1 MMKTNGDNCGVR
13 DVALWVGLYRIALG
27 FMWFDQALQKAPWI
41 IGPEG
46 KPYGWLYGY
55 IWKEINNPTFG
66 FYAEFLKNI
75 LLPNFGFFGFTTFVI
90 EIAIG
95 CSLVFGILVPLIGGL
110 GGTVMQLNIAVGSN
124 KIPGEWFWL
133 WPLLIGSHIIFM
145 MGRGGRCVGLD
156 GLISKTLARSP
167 NAGGKLQHILQYL
180 V

>member
-1 MMKTNGDNCGVR
+1 MTTNGESYGIRNL
-13 DVALWVGLYRIALG
+13 ALWVGLYRIALG

-66 FYAEFLKNI
+66 FYTGFLQNI
-75 LLPNFGFFGFTTFVI
+75 VLPNFSFFGFTTFVG

-95 CSLVFGILVPLIGGL
+95 ISLLVGLLVPLIGGL
-110 GGTVMQLNIAVGSN
+110 GGSLMQINIMLGSYS
-124 KIPGEWFWL
+124 IPGEWFWL

-145 MGRGGRCVGLD
+145 MGRAGRRLGLD
-156 GLISKTLARSP
+156 GPISRSLAQSP
-167 NAGGKLQHILQYL
+167 GSSGMLHRLLQYI